1 MIASLLFCLIKV
13 PCGSATESST
23 TQASAMPESSSMTE
37 TVVGSLDNVGVNGS
51 VIARVTAIIVS
62 LGSSASGLSQSVFG
76 AFRSQSWNP
85 SQQ

>member
-1 MIASLLFCLIKV
+1 
-13 PCGSATESST
+13 
-23 TQASAMPESSSMTE
+23 MTE
-37 TVVGSLDNVGVNGS
+37 TVVGSLDNVGVNGY

>member
-1 MIASLLFCLIKV
+1 
-13 PCGSATESST
+13 
-23 TQASAMPESSSMTE
+23 MPESSSMTE

-62 LGSSASGLSQSVFG
+62 LGSSASGLRQSVFG